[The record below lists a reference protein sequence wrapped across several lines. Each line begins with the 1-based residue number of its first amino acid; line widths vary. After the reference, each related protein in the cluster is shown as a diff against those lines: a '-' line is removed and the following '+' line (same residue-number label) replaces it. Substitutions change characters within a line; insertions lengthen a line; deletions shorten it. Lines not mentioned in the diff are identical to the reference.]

1 MNNDF
6 LYSEFFSSLFH
17 GRILFLI
24 ICTVLSGYFVGWR
37 HFGWIGNIVWI
48 AILVFLQSMIFV
60 SSDYSDALIRI
71 METGIGD
78 GIAGSIVKLH
88 MVFHPVVLVLSIILG
103 RSVRKDDAKEQTD
116 TVDAMSAEKMTSILD
131 IVSNHPELAAAGWFA
146 NRWIKMTADEQL
158 GWTEKNLIPLRQLW
172 LNGGWD
178 GFDAYGMEL
187 PVHLAIIDKGEVK

>member
-17 GRILFLI
+17 GRILFLVI
-24 ICTVLSGYFVGWR
+24 FTILSGYFVGWR
-37 HFGWIGNIVWI
+37 HFGWIGNIVWM

-60 SSDYSDALIRI
+60 SSDYSDVLIRI

-78 GIAGSIVKLH
+78 GIAESIVKLH
-88 MVFHPVVLVLSIILG
+88 TAFHPAVLVLSIILG

-131 IVSNHPELAAAGWFA
+131 IVSNHPELGAAGWFA
-146 NRWIKMTADEQL
+146 NCWIKMTADEQL
-158 GWTEKNLIPLRQLW
+158 AWTKKNLKPLRQLW